1 MPKLPPLV
9 IIVGETASGKTG
21 LAIKLAKELNGEIIN
36 ADSWAVRRELNIGT
50 AKPTPEEQAAIK
62 HHLIDIVDPDEEFN
76 AMEFKKLALSAI
88 GDIYY
93 RNKLPIIVG
102 GTGLYIDSL
111 IYDFEFLPKKTIV
124 DRDEFNNK
132 SIDEL
137 LDIIRSLNIDTE
149 GIDLRNKR
157 RLIRLIETGGAK
169 PKKKS
174 LRANTLILGIKWPR
188 ETLKERITLRVDEM
202 LKEGLEDE
210 VRKLHEKYGWNDEIL
225 KGVGYR
231 QWQLYFD
238 GGQSL
243 EETRQQIISATL
255 GLAKKQ
261 RTWFKRNN
269 SIQWIDSSV
278 KLDHIVE
285 LITTTLDI

>member
-149 GIDLRNKR
+149 GIDLR
-157 RLIRLIETGGAK
+157 ETNA
-169 PKKKS
+169 
-174 LRANTLILGIKWPR
+174 
-188 ETLKERITLRVDEM
+188 D
-202 LKEGLEDE
+202 
-210 VRKLHEKYGWNDEIL
+210 
-225 KGVGYR
+225 
-231 QWQLYFD
+231 
-238 GGQSL
+238 
-243 EETRQQIISATL
+243 
-255 GLAKKQ
+255 
-261 RTWFKRNN
+261 
-269 SIQWIDSSV
+269 
-278 KLDHIVE
+278 
-285 LITTTLDI
+285 

>member
-1 MPKLPPLV
+1 
-9 IIVGETASGKTG
+9 
-21 LAIKLAKELNGEIIN
+21 
-36 ADSWAVRRELNIGT
+36 
-50 AKPTPEEQAAIK
+50 
-62 HHLIDIVDPDEEFN
+62 
-76 AMEFKKLALSAI
+76 
-88 GDIYY
+88 
-93 RNKLPIIVG
+93 
-102 GTGLYIDSL
+102 
-111 IYDFEFLPKKTIV
+111 
-124 DRDEFNNK
+124 
-132 SIDEL
+132 
-137 LDIIRSLNIDTE
+137 
-149 GIDLRNKR
+149 
-157 RLIRLIETGGAK
+157 
-169 PKKKS
+169 
-174 LRANTLILGIKWPR
+174 
-188 ETLKERITLRVDEM
+188 M